1 MRKRRFTPHWVH
13 VMDDVLS
20 PSALQD
26 IRLAAKKLT
35 GFERREFQAEMALKY
50 CNGSPR
56 LSETRFGWDRNTVA
70 KALGEK
76 RTGVRCLD
84 NYSQRGRKRTE
95 ELNPEIKKAIVKLAD
110 PQAQAD
116 PKFQTTLAYTRVT
129 ATAMREQ
136 LLKDPKLA
144 KDVPCRE
151 TVGVILNRLNYRIRP
166 VKKTE
171 PEKRSPKRTPSLPTS
186 KIDAK

>member
-1 MRKRRFTPHWVH
+1 
-13 VMDDVLS
+13 MDGVLS
-20 PSALQD
+20 PSAVQD

-35 GFERREFQAEMALKY
+35 GFKRREYQAEMAVKY
-50 CNGSPR
+50 CKSSAR
-56 LSETRFGWDRNTVA
+56 LAETRFGWDRTTVA

-76 RTGVRCLD
+76 RTGIRCLD

-95 ELNPEIKKAIVKLAD
+95 DLHPEVQHAIVKLAE

-129 ATAMREQ
+129 ATAVRHE

-144 KDVPCRE
+144 PHVPCRE
-151 TVGVILNRLNYRIRP
+151 TVGAILNRLNYRIRP
-166 VKKTE
+166 VKKTD
-171 PEKRSPKRTPSLPTS
+171 PEKRFPRQTPFSTTSKSVAKQPSPTS
-186 KIDAK
+186 NA